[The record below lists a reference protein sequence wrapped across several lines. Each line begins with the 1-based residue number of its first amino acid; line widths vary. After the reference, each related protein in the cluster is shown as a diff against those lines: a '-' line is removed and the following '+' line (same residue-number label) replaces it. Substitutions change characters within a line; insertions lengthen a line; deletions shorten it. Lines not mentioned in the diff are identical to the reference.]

1 MMADMI
7 LTRTSNQCR
16 SHHQKMEKYRSNI
29 TDIIASVAEK
39 YEPRVYKE
47 MEEKYL
53 VFVKVLLENLE
64 KYTRFSLG

>member
-1 MMADMI
+1 M
-7 LTRTSNQCR
+7 
-16 SHHQKMEKYRSNI
+16 
-29 TDIIASVAEK
+29 TDIIGSVAEK

-53 VFVKVLLENLE
+53 VFVKVLLENRE